1 MTTVI
6 PTVNPCGAAVVRVAT
21 FDVSARLVIV
31 ALPIAPAFVVAS
43 KVTITPAGVP
53 LTWVLLA
60 DVDVAFVAVAA
71 NL

>member
-1 MTTVI
+1 M
-6 PTVNPCGAAVVRVAT
+6 AT
-21 FDVSARLVIV
+21 GNEPPLEM
-31 ALPIAPAFVVAS
+31 AS
-43 KVTITPAGVP
+43 KVTNTPFGVP